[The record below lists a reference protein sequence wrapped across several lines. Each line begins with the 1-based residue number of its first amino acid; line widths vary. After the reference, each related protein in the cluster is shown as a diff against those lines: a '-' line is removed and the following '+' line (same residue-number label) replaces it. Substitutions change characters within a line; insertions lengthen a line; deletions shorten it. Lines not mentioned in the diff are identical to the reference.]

1 MKHFI
6 VESVEAGII
15 CEGERP
21 EEGTSTDSASNIEGC
36 VETGAANCFG
46 VVVVGGREQSE

>member
-6 VESVEAGII
+6 VESVEAGV
-15 CEGERP
+15 CEGECP
-21 EEGTSTDSASNIEGC
+21 EEGTSTGSASNLEGC

-46 VVVVGGREQSE
+46 VVGGREQSE